1 MRPRWNHNIHYH
13 SVLLSAMPP
22 GCERV
27 LDVGCGEGGLARKLR
42 GLGCQVTAIDRDES
56 SVRVAQED
64 GSGIEYVVGD
74 FMTFP
79 FEPRSF
85 DFVVSVAAL
94 HHMDEA
100 VALRRMRE
108 LVRAGGAV
116 AVVGLA
122 RSSYPADAARDG
134 AAVVVNRLHRL
145 ARNHWES
152 SAPEVWPPLHTYDD
166 VRAIAERELPGA
178 RFRRHLLF
186 RYSIVWTPP
195 TDSRTGSST
204 HAALTAWRT

>member
-1 MRPRWNHNIHYH
+1 MRPRWNHNIHH
-13 SVLLSAMPP
+13 HPVLLEAIPE

-42 GLGCQVTAIDRDES
+42 WLGCQVTAIDRDEA
-56 SVRVAQED
+56 SVRVARKD
-64 GSGIEYVVGD
+64 GDRIEYVVGD

-79 FEPRSF
+79 LEPAWF

-100 VALRRMRE
+100 AALRRMRE
-108 LVRAGGAV
+108 LVRPGGAV

-122 RSSYPADAARDG
+122 RSSYPADVARDA
-134 AAVVVNRLHRL
+134 AAVAVNQVHRL

-152 SAPEVWPPLHTYDD
+152 SAPEVWPPARTYGE
-166 VRAIAERELPGA
+166 VRTIAERELPGA

-195 TDSRTGSST
+195 TDSRTG
-204 HAALTAWRT
+204 

>member
-1 MRPRWNHNIHYH
+1 M
-13 SVLLSAMPP
+13 
-22 GCERV
+22 
-27 LDVGCGEGGLARKLR
+27 
-42 GLGCQVTAIDRDES
+42 
-56 SVRVAQED
+56 RVARED
-64 GSGIEYVVGD
+64 GPGIEYVVGD

-85 DFVVSVAAL
+85 DFIVSVAAL

-108 LVRAGGAV
+108 LVRPDGSV

-122 RSSYPADAARDG
+122 RSSYPVDAARDA
-134 AAVVVNRLHRL
+134 AAVVVNRVHRL

-152 SAPEVWPPLHTYDD
+152 SAPEVWPPAHTYGE

-178 RFRRHLLF
+178 LFRRHLLF

-195 TDSRTGSST
+195 TDSRIG
-204 HAALTAWRT
+204 